1 MNQAHWNISETIM
14 AKTKMFWRQDFLNIL
29 CLSTWSVVKD
39 SSRFLPSHF
48 SSLQSTI
55 KSGERNQAISKFH
68 HFFLGFSVASPWF
81 WNTDARWVGET
92 SKWIDNITRLMLD
105 VWCEAFSIGGSII
118 WWFPVELHRL
128 WCVSN
133 TDTPTPAGRGWINAM
148 HHCSELSSEIC
159 FCFVGIQCILYNY
172 TSANLLCDCNLL
184 IHTRKH
190 FLQLFLLSH
199 LSVCSIS
206 FCL

>member
-1 MNQAHWNISETIM
+1 M
-14 AKTKMFWRQDFLNIL
+14 
-29 CLSTWSVVKD
+29 
-39 SSRFLPSHF
+39 
-48 SSLQSTI
+48 
-55 KSGERNQAISKFH
+55 
-68 HFFLGFSVASPWF
+68 PWF
-81 WNTDARWVGET
+81 WNTDARRVGET

-105 VWCEAFSIGGSII
+105 VRCEAFSIGGSII
-118 WWFPVELHRL
+118 WWFPVEMHRL

-148 HHCSELSSEIC
+148 HHCSELSSEI
-159 FCFVGIQCILYNY
+159 CFVGIQCILYNY

-199 LSVCSIS
+199 LFNFLLLVLVLWSLLGSICAFAS
-206 FCL
+206 ALLCEIWMHGQTQ